1 MTARLDRLERQ
12 HTGLTRAAVGCGC
25 TTHCATLCGSCAAA
39 GFFVAWAL
47 GVRAKVLDGS
57 PEIVAQ
63 AEAAARGVIRPP
75 DAVLLE
81 YVERQLAPMG
91 PRNELPK
98 PVTAMLQLFRVEVHV
113 PGFVENAV
121 ATFRRGL
128 YRLRDVLAAASAEDA
143 ESSRQRENGSEG
155 A

>member
-12 HTGLTRAAVGCGC
+12 HTGRTRAAVGCGC
-25 TTHCATLCGSCAAA
+25 TTHCATLRGSCAAA

-63 AEAAARGVIRPP
+63 AETAARDVVRRP
-75 DAVLLE
+75 DAVLLD

-91 PRNELPK
+91 PQHELPGLVTTMLRLFRAELAA
-98 PVTAMLQLFRVEVHV
+98 PGFTESAVTAFH
-113 PGFVENAV
+113 
-121 ATFRRGL
+121 RGL
-128 YRLRDVLAAASAEDA
+128 FRLRDVLAAASAEDA
-143 ESSRQRENGSEG
+143 EASRQRENGSEG
-155 A
+155 T